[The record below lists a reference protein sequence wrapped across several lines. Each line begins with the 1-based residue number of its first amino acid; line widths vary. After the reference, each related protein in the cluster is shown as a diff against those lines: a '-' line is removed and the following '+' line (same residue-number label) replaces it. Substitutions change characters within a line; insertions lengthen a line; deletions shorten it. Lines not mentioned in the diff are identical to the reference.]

1 MEEDTKVK
9 NAENTI
15 DCYITSPDYGG
26 MIIETI
32 SKVHNQGALEYLH
45 TFIKLYLEKWG

>member
-15 DCYITSPDYGG
+15 DCYITSPDYGEL
-26 MIIETI
+26 IIEMVQNI
-32 SKVHNQGALEYLH
+32 DDSWILKQIYRY
-45 TFIKLYLEKWG
+45 IKNITKAG